1 MFYFAQCVEIETANI
16 RIFTNFADQIK
27 QTDLL
32 VMAIFDIIV
41 LVCLGMALFF
51 GIFKGFIRQAVS
63 FAGLFIAVWLGSK
76 FTLPVSTWMQKW
88 IELDITALKAIAF
101 VGVFVLTLLVV
112 TLIGKLLDKVVSVAM
127 LGWLNRLLGAV
138 LSVCECMFFLGMGLM
153 LFDALNSAFNLVAQ
167 EKLDA
172 SLCYAPL
179 KAVAYAVFPY
189 LKQLFFWN

>member
-1 MFYFAQCVEIETANI
+1 MFHFAQCVEIETANI
-16 RIFTNFADQIK
+16 RIFTNFADQIE
-27 QTDLL
+27 QTDFL

-51 GIFKGFIRQAVS
+51 GRFKGFIRQAIS
-63 FAGLFIAVWLGSK
+63 FAGLFVAIWIGSK
-76 FTLPVSTWMQKW
+76 FTLPISNWMQQW
-88 IELDITALKAIAF
+88 IDLNPAALKAIAF
-101 VGVFVLTLLVV
+101 VVVFALTLLTV
-112 TLIGKLLDKVVSVAM
+112 TLIGILLDKVIKVAM

-172 SLCYAPL
+172 SICYAPL

>member
-1 MFYFAQCVEIETANI
+1 MFHFAQCVEIETANI
-16 RIFTNFADQIK
+16 RIFTNFADQIE
-27 QTDLL
+27 QTDFL

-51 GIFKGFIRQAVS
+51 GIFKGFIRQAIS
-63 FAGLFIAVWLGSK
+63 FAGLFVAIWIGSK
-76 FTLPVSTWMQKW
+76 FTLPISNWMQQW
-88 IELDITALKAIAF
+88 IDLNPAALKAIAF
-101 VGVFVLTLLVV
+101 VVVFALTLLTV
-112 TLIGKLLDKVVSVAM
+112 TLIGILLDKVIKVAM

-189 LKQLFFWN
+189 LKQVFFWN

>member
-1 MFYFAQCVEIETANI
+1 MFHFAQCVEIETANI
-16 RIFTNFADQIK
+16 RIFTNFADQIE

-51 GIFKGFIRQAVS
+51 GIFKGFIRQAIS
-63 FAGLFIAVWLGSK
+63 FAGLFVAIWIGSK
-76 FTLPVSTWMQKW
+76 FTLPISNWMQQW
-88 IELDITALKAIAF
+88 IDLSPAALKAIAF
-101 VGVFVLTLLVV
+101 VGVFVLTLLTV
-112 TLIGKLLDKVVSVAM
+112 TLIGLLLDKLIKVAM
-127 LGWLNRLLGAV
+127 LGSLNRLLGAV

-153 LFDALNSAFNLVAQ
+153 LFDALTSAFNLVAQ

-189 LKQLFFWN
+189 LIQFFFFN

>member
-1 MFYFAQCVEIETANI
+1 MNKLTYW
-16 RIFTNFADQIK
+16 
-27 QTDLL
+27 L
-32 VMAIFDIIV
+32 MAIFDIIV

-51 GIFKGFIRQAVS
+51 GIFKGFIRQAIS
-63 FAGLFIAVWLGSK
+63 FAGLFVAIWIGSK
-76 FTLPVSTWMQKW
+76 FTLPISNWMQQW
-88 IELDITALKAIAF
+88 IDLNPAALKAIAF
-101 VGVFVLTLLVV
+101 VGVFVLTLLTV
-112 TLIGKLLDKVVSVAM
+112 TLIGILLDKVIKVAM

-167 EKLDA
+167 AKLDA

>member
-1 MFYFAQCVEIETANI
+1 
-16 RIFTNFADQIK
+16 
-27 QTDLL
+27 
-32 VMAIFDIIV
+32 MAIFDIIV
-41 LVCLGMALFF
+41 LVGLGMALFF
-51 GIFKGFIRQAVS
+51 GIFKGFIRQAIS
-63 FAGLFIAVWLGSK
+63 FAGLFVAIWIGSK
-76 FTLPVSTWMQKW
+76 FTLPISNWMQQW
-88 IELDITALKAIAF
+88 IDLSPAALKAIAF
-101 VGVFVLTLLVV
+101 VGVFVLTLLTV
-112 TLIGKLLDKVVSVAM
+112 TLIGILLDKVIKVAM

-179 KAVAYAVFPY
+179 NALAYAVFPY

>member
-1 MFYFAQCVEIETANI
+1 MNKLTYW
-16 RIFTNFADQIK
+16 
-27 QTDLL
+27 L
-32 VMAIFDIIV
+32 MAIFDIIV

-51 GIFKGFIRQAVS
+51 GIFKGFIRQAIS
-63 FAGLFIAVWLGSK
+63 FAGLFVAIWIGSK
-76 FTLPVSTWMQKW
+76 FTLPISNWMQQW
-88 IELDITALKAIAF
+88 IDLSPAALKAIAF
-101 VGVFVLTLLVV
+101 VGVFVLTLLTV
-112 TLIGKLLDKVVSVAM
+112 TLIGILLDKVIKVAM

-153 LFDALNSAFNLVAQ
+153 LFDALNSAFSLVAQ